1 MNIPEAISVK
11 DNQKFR
17 NQYLQNLDD
26 KDRLHTL
33 SLNARNLYKFN
44 GMTPHID
51 PASQLTIKETFSN
64 INQLKSNL
72 IRDLQKDNFTD
83 AENALLIVNRAETEK
98 LLRYITQV
106 LPSLKQSLKKKYSK
120 GITEPEFFFE
130 INMFKGNPIQFPS
143 TSINNSLSSIF

>member
-1 MNIPEAISVK
+1 MNIPEAVSVK

-33 SLNARNLYKFN
+33 SLNARNLFKFN

-83 AENALLIVNRAETEK
+83 AENALQIVNGNEVIEC
-98 LLRYITQV
+98 
-106 LPSLKQSLKKKYSK
+106 
-120 GITEPEFFFE
+120 FCE
-130 INMFKGNPIQFPS
+130 IDY
-143 TSINNSLSSIF
+143 LY